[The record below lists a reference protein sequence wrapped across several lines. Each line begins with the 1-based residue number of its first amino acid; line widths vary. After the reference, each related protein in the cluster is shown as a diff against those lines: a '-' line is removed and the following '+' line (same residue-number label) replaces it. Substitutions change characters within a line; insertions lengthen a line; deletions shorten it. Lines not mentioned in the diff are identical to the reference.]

1 MKNANKYILLAAIA
15 GIIIGLVIKKF
26 PDSLIL
32 QYVSDISILA
42 GQIFITTL
50 KMILVPLVFF
60 SIVNG
65 ISNLASSNKAG
76 VIWRSTLLYFAGT
89 MFFAVFIAMIAMN
102 LFKPGIGVSIDA
114 WQLDEVVTS
123 EALSFKDFIYQF
135 ILGLFENPFASL
147 ANGKILPLII
157 FSILIGI
164 ALNEKNKAL
173 NPARDFFKSFYE
185 IIFKIVNWIMYI
197 APFGIFGLLVNMVVS
212 QNITIFSQVGIFM
225 LIVIGVILFHG
236 MIFLPTLLFIF
247 NRVNILSLWKG
258 GRVSFISAFA
268 TSSSSA
274 TLPIT
279 LKASQNNFGASKD
292 VSNFV
297 LPIGATM
304 NMDGTAMYEAAAAL
318 FIANLVGLDLGL
330 SQQFVLFFIAMIA
343 SIGAPGIPS
352 AGMVTMAMVLQVL
365 GLPLEALGILIPMDR
380 LLDTFRTTVNVEGDL
395 VGTLIIDKL
404 VKD

>member
-76 VIWRSTLLYFAGT
+76 TIWRSTLLYFAGT

-114 WQLDEVVTS
+114 WQLNEVVTS

-173 NPARDFFKSFYE
+173 NSARDLFKSFYE

-236 MIFLPTLLFIF
+236 IIFLPTLLFIF

>member
-15 GIIIGLVIKKF
+15 GIIIGLVIKKS

-32 QYVSDISILA
+32 QYISDISILA

-76 VIWRSTLLYFAGT
+76 TIWRSTLLYFAGT

-102 LFKPGIGVSIDA
+102 LFKPGIGISIDA

-236 MIFLPTLLFIF
+236 IIFLPTLLFIF

>member
-65 ISNLASSNKAG
+65 ISNLVSSNKAG
-76 VIWRSTLLYFAGT
+76 TIWRSTLLYFAGT
-89 MFFAVFIAMIAMN
+89 MFFAVFIAMVAMN

-114 WQLDEVVTS
+114 WQLNEVVTS
-123 EALSFKDFIYQF
+123 EALSFKDFLYQF

-164 ALNEKNKAL
+164 ALNENNKSL
-173 NPARDFFKSFYE
+173 DPARDFFKSFYE

-236 MIFLPTLLFIF
+236 IIFLPTLLFIF
-247 NRVNILSLWKG
+247 NRVNIFSLWKG

-318 FIANLVGLDLGL
+318 FIANLVGLDLAL

>member
-1 MKNANKYILLAAIA
+1 MKNANKYILLAALA
-15 GIIIGLVIKKF
+15 GIIMGLVIKNF
-26 PDSLIL
+26 PDSLML
-32 QYVSDISILA
+32 QYISDISILV
-42 GQIFITTL
+42 GKIFITAL

-76 VIWRSTLLYFAGT
+76 TIWRSTLLYFAGT
-89 MFFAVFIAMIAMN
+89 MFFAVFIAMLAMN
-102 LFKPGIGVSIDA
+102 YFKPGVGISIDV
-114 WQLDEVVTS
+114 WQLNEVATADV
-123 EALSFKDFIYQF
+123 LSLKDFIYQF

-147 ANGKILPLII
+147 SDGKILPLIV
-157 FSILIGI
+157 FSILIGVT
-164 ALNEKNKAL
+164 LNEKNKAL
-173 NPARDFFKSFYE
+173 NSARDFFRSFYE
-185 IIFKIVNWIMYI
+185 IIFKIVNWIMFI
-197 APFGIFGLLVNMVVS
+197 APFGIFGLLVNMVIS
-212 QNITIFSQVGIFM
+212 QNLTIFSQLGIFM
-225 LIVIGVILFHG
+225 MIVIGIILFHG
-236 MIFLPTLLFIF
+236 IIFLPTLLFLF
-247 NRVNILSLWKG
+247 NRINIYSLWKG
-258 GRVSFISAFA
+258 GRISFISAFA

-279 LKASQNNFGASKD
+279 LKASQDNFGVSKD

-318 FIANLVGLDLGL
+318 FIANLVGLDLSL
-330 SQQFVLFFIAMIA
+330 SQQFILFFIAMIA

-395 VGTLIIDKL
+395 VGSLIIDKFI
-404 VKD
+404 KT

>member
-32 QYVSDISILA
+32 QYISDISILA

-76 VIWRSTLLYFAGT
+76 TIWRSTLLYFAGT

-102 LFKPGIGVSIDA
+102 LFKTGIGVSIDA
-114 WQLDEVVTS
+114 WQLNEVVTS

-157 FSILIGI
+157 FSVLIGI

-236 MIFLPTLLFIF
+236 IIFLPTLLFIF

>member
-76 VIWRSTLLYFAGT
+76 TIWRSTLLYFAGT

-114 WQLDEVVTS
+114 WQLNEVVTS

-164 ALNEKNKAL
+164 ALNENNKAL
-173 NPARDFFKSFYE
+173 DPARDFFKSFYE

-236 MIFLPTLLFIF
+236 IIFLPTLLFIF
-247 NRVNILSLWKG
+247 NRVNIFSLWKG

-318 FIANLVGLDLGL
+318 FIANLVGLDLAL

>member
-15 GIIIGLVIKKF
+15 VIIIGLVIKKF

-32 QYVSDISILA
+32 QYISDISILA

-65 ISNLASSNKAG
+65 ISNLVSSNKAG
-76 VIWRSTLLYFAGT
+76 TIWRSTLLYFAGT

-114 WQLDEVVTS
+114 WQLNEVVTS

-236 MIFLPTLLFIF
+236 IIFLPTLLFIF

>member
-32 QYVSDISILA
+32 QYISDISILA
-42 GQIFITTL
+42 GQIFITML

-65 ISNLASSNKAG
+65 ISNLVSFNKAG
-76 VIWRSTLLYFAGT
+76 TIWRSTLLYFAGT

-114 WQLDEVVTS
+114 WQLNEVVTS

-236 MIFLPTLLFIF
+236 IIFLPTLLFIF

>member
-32 QYVSDISILA
+32 QYISDISILA

-65 ISNLASSNKAG
+65 ISNLVSSNKAG
-76 VIWRSTLLYFAGT
+76 TIWRSTLLYFAGT

-123 EALSFKDFIYQF
+123 EVLSFKDFIYQF

-236 MIFLPTLLFIF
+236 IIFLPTLLFIF

>member
-15 GIIIGLVIKKF
+15 GILIGLVIKKF

-76 VIWRSTLLYFAGT
+76 TIWRSTLLYFAGT

-114 WQLDEVVTS
+114 WQLNEVVTS

-236 MIFLPTLLFIF
+236 IIFLPTLLFIF

>member
-32 QYVSDISILA
+32 QYISDISILA

-65 ISNLASSNKAG
+65 ISNLVSSNKAG
-76 VIWRSTLLYFAGT
+76 TIWRSTLLYFAGT

-236 MIFLPTLLFIF
+236 IIFLPTLLFIF

-297 LPIGATM
+297 LPIGATI

>member
-1 MKNANKYILLAAIA
+1 MKNANKYILLAALA
-15 GIIIGLVIKKF
+15 GIIMGLVIKNF

-32 QYVSDISILA
+32 QYISDLSILV
-42 GQIFITTL
+42 GKIFITAL

-76 VIWRSTLLYFAGT
+76 TIWRSTLLYFAGT
-89 MFFAVFIAMIAMN
+89 MFFAVLIAMLAMN
-102 LFKPGIGVSIDA
+102 YFKPGVGISIDA
-114 WQLDEVVTS
+114 WQLNEVATADV
-123 EALSFKDFIYQF
+123 LSLKDFIYQF

-147 ANGKILPLII
+147 SDGKILPLIV
-157 FSILIGI
+157 FSILIGVT
-164 ALNEKNKAL
+164 LNEKNKAL
-173 NPARDFFKSFYE
+173 NSARDFFRSFYE
-185 IIFKIVNWIMYI
+185 IIFKIVNWIMFI
-197 APFGIFGLLVNMVVS
+197 APFGIFGLLVNMVIS
-212 QNITIFSQVGIFM
+212 QNLTIFSQLGIFM
-225 LIVIGVILFHG
+225 MIVIGIILFHG
-236 MIFLPTLLFIF
+236 IIFLPTLLFLF
-247 NRVNILSLWKG
+247 NRINIYSLWKG
-258 GRVSFISAFA
+258 GRISFISAFA

-279 LKASQNNFGASKD
+279 LKASQDNFGVSKD

-318 FIANLVGLDLGL
+318 FIANLVGLDLSL
-330 SQQFVLFFIAMIA
+330 SQQFILFFIAMIA

-395 VGTLIIDKL
+395 VGSLIIDKFI
-404 VKD
+404 KT

>member
-76 VIWRSTLLYFAGT
+76 TIWRSTLLYFAGT

-114 WQLDEVVTS
+114 WQLNEVVTS

-236 MIFLPTLLFIF
+236 IIFLPTLLFIF

-395 VGTLIIDKL
+395 VGTLISDKL

>member
-65 ISNLASSNKAG
+65 ISNLVSSNKAG
-76 VIWRSTLLYFAGT
+76 TIWRSTLLYFAGT
-89 MFFAVFIAMIAMN
+89 MFFAVFIAMVAMN

-114 WQLDEVVTS
+114 WQLNEVVTS
-123 EALSFKDFIYQF
+123 EALSFKDFLYQF

-164 ALNEKNKAL
+164 ALNENNKAL
-173 NPARDFFKSFYE
+173 DPARDFFKSFYE

-236 MIFLPTLLFIF
+236 IIFLPTLLFIF
-247 NRVNILSLWKG
+247 NRVNIFSLWKG

>member
-32 QYVSDISILA
+32 QYISDISILA

-65 ISNLASSNKAG
+65 ISNLVSSNKAG
-76 VIWRSTLLYFAGT
+76 TIWRSTLLYFAGT

-114 WQLDEVVTS
+114 WQLNEVVTS

-212 QNITIFSQVGIFM
+212 QNIAIFSQVGIFI

-236 MIFLPTLLFIF
+236 IIFLPTLLFIF

>member
-76 VIWRSTLLYFAGT
+76 TIWRSTLLYFAGT

-102 LFKPGIGVSIDA
+102 LFKPGIGVSIDT
-114 WQLDEVVTS
+114 WQLNEVVTS

-236 MIFLPTLLFIF
+236 IIFLPTLLFIF

>member
-32 QYVSDISILA
+32 QYISDISILA

-65 ISNLASSNKAG
+65 ISNLVSSNKAG
-76 VIWRSTLLYFAGT
+76 TIWRSTLLYFAGT

-114 WQLDEVVTS
+114 WQLNEVVTA

-236 MIFLPTLLFIF
+236 IIFLPTLLFIF

>member
-1 MKNANKYILLAAIA
+1 MKNANKYILLAALA
-15 GIIIGLVIKKF
+15 GIIMGLVIKNF
-26 PDSLIL
+26 PDSLML
-32 QYVSDISILA
+32 QYISDISILV
-42 GQIFITTL
+42 GKIFITAL

-76 VIWRSTLLYFAGT
+76 TIWRSTLLYFAGT
-89 MFFAVFIAMIAMN
+89 MFFAVLIAMLAMN
-102 LFKPGIGVSIDA
+102 YFKPGVGISIDA
-114 WQLDEVVTS
+114 WQLNEVATADV
-123 EALSFKDFIYQF
+123 LSLKDFIYQF

-147 ANGKILPLII
+147 SDGKILPLIV
-157 FSILIGI
+157 FSILIGVT
-164 ALNEKNKAL
+164 LNEKNKAL
-173 NPARDFFKSFYE
+173 NSARDFFRSFYE
-185 IIFKIVNWIMYI
+185 IIFKIVNWIMFI
-197 APFGIFGLLVNMVVS
+197 APFGIFGLLVNMVIS
-212 QNITIFSQVGIFM
+212 QNLTIFSQLGIFM
-225 LIVIGVILFHG
+225 MIVIGIILFHG
-236 MIFLPTLLFIF
+236 IIFLPTLLFLF
-247 NRVNILSLWKG
+247 NRINIYSLWKG
-258 GRVSFISAFA
+258 GRISFISAFA

-279 LKASQNNFGASKD
+279 LKASQDNFGVSKD

-318 FIANLVGLDLGL
+318 FIANLVGLDLSL
-330 SQQFVLFFIAMIA
+330 SQQFILFFIAMIA

-395 VGTLIIDKL
+395 VGSLIIDKL
-404 VKD
+404 IKT

>member
-1 MKNANKYILLAAIA
+1 MKNANKYILFAAIA

-32 QYVSDISILA
+32 QYISDISILA

-65 ISNLASSNKAG
+65 ISNLVSSNKAG
-76 VIWRSTLLYFAGT
+76 TIWRSTLLYFAGT

-236 MIFLPTLLFIF
+236 IIFLPTLLFIF

>member
-76 VIWRSTLLYFAGT
+76 TIWRSTLLYFAGT

-114 WQLDEVVTS
+114 WQLNEVVTS

-135 ILGLFENPFASL
+135 ILGLFENPFSSL

-173 NPARDFFKSFYE
+173 NPARGFFKSFYE

-236 MIFLPTLLFIF
+236 IIFLPTLLFIF

>member
-32 QYVSDISILA
+32 QYISDISILA

-65 ISNLASSNKAG
+65 ISNLVSSNKAG
-76 VIWRSTLLYFAGT
+76 TIWRSTLLYFTGT

-102 LFKPGIGVSIDA
+102 LFKPGIGISIDA
-114 WQLDEVVTS
+114 WQLDEVVIS

-236 MIFLPTLLFIF
+236 IIFLPTLLFIF

>member
-32 QYVSDISILA
+32 QYISDISILA

-60 SIVNG
+60 SIVSG

-76 VIWRSTLLYFAGT
+76 TIWRSTLLYFAGT

-114 WQLDEVVTS
+114 WQLNEVVTS

-236 MIFLPTLLFIF
+236 IIFLPTLLFIF

>member
-32 QYVSDISILA
+32 QYISDISILA

-65 ISNLASSNKAG
+65 ISNLVSSNKAG
-76 VIWRSTLLYFAGT
+76 TIWRSTLLYFSGT

-102 LFKPGIGVSIDA
+102 FFKPGIGVSIDA

-236 MIFLPTLLFIF
+236 IIFLPTLLFIF

>member
-15 GIIIGLVIKKF
+15 GILAGLVIKKF
-26 PDSLIL
+26 PDSIIL

-76 VIWRSTLLYFAGT
+76 TIWRSTLLYFAGT

-114 WQLDEVVTS
+114 WQLNEVVTS

-236 MIFLPTLLFIF
+236 IIFLPTLLFIF

>member
-1 MKNANKYILLAAIA
+1 MKNANKYILLAALA
-15 GIIIGLVIKKF
+15 GIIMGLVIKNL
-26 PDSLIL
+26 PDSLML
-32 QYVSDISILA
+32 QYISDISILV
-42 GQIFITTL
+42 GKIFITAL

-76 VIWRSTLLYFAGT
+76 TIWRSTLLYFAGT
-89 MFFAVFIAMIAMN
+89 MFFAVFIAMLAMN
-102 LFKPGIGVSIDA
+102 YFKPGVGISIDA
-114 WQLDEVVTS
+114 WQLNEVATADV
-123 EALSFKDFIYQF
+123 LSLKDFIYQF

-147 ANGKILPLII
+147 SDGKILPLIV
-157 FSILIGI
+157 FSILIGVT
-164 ALNEKNKAL
+164 LNEKNKAL
-173 NPARDFFKSFYE
+173 NSARDFFRSFYE
-185 IIFKIVNWIMYI
+185 IIFKIVNWIMFI
-197 APFGIFGLLVNMVVS
+197 APFGIFGLLVNMVIS
-212 QNITIFSQVGIFM
+212 QNLTIFSQLGIFM
-225 LIVIGVILFHG
+225 MIVIGIILFHG
-236 MIFLPTLLFIF
+236 IIFLPTLLFLF
-247 NRVNILSLWKG
+247 NRINIYSLWKG
-258 GRVSFISAFA
+258 GRISFISAFA

-279 LKASQNNFGASKD
+279 LKASQDNFGVSKD

-318 FIANLVGLDLGL
+318 FIANLVGLDLSL
-330 SQQFVLFFIAMIA
+330 SQQFILFFIAMIA

-395 VGTLIIDKL
+395 VGSLIIDKFI
-404 VKD
+404 KT

>member
-76 VIWRSTLLYFAGT
+76 IIWRSTLLYFAGT

-236 MIFLPTLLFIF
+236 IIFLPTLLFIF

>member
-15 GIIIGLVIKKF
+15 GIIIGLVIKKL

-32 QYVSDISILA
+32 QYISDISILA
-42 GQIFITTL
+42 GQIFITML

-65 ISNLASSNKAG
+65 ISNLVSSNKAG
-76 VIWRSTLLYFAGT
+76 TIWRSTLLYFAGT

-236 MIFLPTLLFIF
+236 IIFLPTLLFIF

>member
-76 VIWRSTLLYFAGT
+76 TIWRSTLLYFAGT

-147 ANGKILPLII
+147 ANWKILPLII

-236 MIFLPTLLFIF
+236 IIFLPTLLFIF

>member
-76 VIWRSTLLYFAGT
+76 TIWRSTLLYFAGT

-114 WQLDEVVTS
+114 WQLNEVVTS

-164 ALNEKNKAL
+164 ALNEKNKVL

-236 MIFLPTLLFIF
+236 IIFLPTLLFIF